1 MTRTGLPQTAEELAA
16 EVYEAIQACDG
27 AGLVET
33 DPDLVVKTLS
43 ERYDVKPKRIVF
55 DRPGKEDES

>member
-1 MTRTGLPQTAEELAA
+1 MTRAGLPQTAEELAA

-33 DPDLVVKTLS
+33 DPDLVVKTLA
-43 ERYDVKPKRIVF
+43 ERYGVKPKRIVF
-55 DRPGKEDES
+55 LTPEKTKE

>member
-1 MTRTGLPQTAEELAA
+1 MTRSGLPQTAEELAA

-33 DPDLVVKTLS
+33 DPDLVVKTLAA
-43 ERYDVKPKRIVF
+43 RYDVKPKRIVF
-55 DRPGKEDES
+55 INPEKHQE